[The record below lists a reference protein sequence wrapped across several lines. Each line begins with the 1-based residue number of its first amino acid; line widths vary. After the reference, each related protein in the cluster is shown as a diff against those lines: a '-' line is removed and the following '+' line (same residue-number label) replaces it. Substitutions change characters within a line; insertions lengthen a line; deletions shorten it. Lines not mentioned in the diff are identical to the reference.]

1 MRARVYWYDGRKSVW
16 TQHTTTGCHEAETRD
31 TEWTRLTC
39 THQGTQRGPEGIQ
52 QIWLAIDQWR
62 NHNYNT
68 TKIHH
73 MNQTAILCM
82 SQLVHL
88 LEYNGNSV
96 NSDNY
101 NYTEMRRKNP
111 DWRNIIHTRNT
122 ARGVGLQVCPLPQGL
137 PY

>member
-16 TQHTTTGCHEAETRD
+16 TQHTTTGCHEATTRD

-39 THQGTQRGPEGIQ
+39 THKGTQRGPEGIQ

-82 SQLVHL
+82 H
-88 LEYNGNSV
+88 
-96 NSDNY
+96 
-101 NYTEMRRKNP
+101 RKKLSLCQVAKGELP
-111 DWRNIIHTRNT
+111 HIRHPEGQHSYYQPPAGDLKYVTRIKE
-122 ARGVGLQVCPLPQGL
+122 P
-137 PY
+137 